1 MAAIGVQVQVL
12 AVPGTQLNADA
23 QSGGIIVS
31 RSFDAIDLEKDQRTG
46 MLAFD
51 ARFNSANIPSADNP
65 AGGNLSGYRSALAD
79 SSLNALNSTTDPQE
93 QKNLLATAQRA
104 VYDDLPVIPI
114 YDHFE
119 VDASRSYVNGLKGG
133 PISGLWW
140 NTEEWWI
147 NHGEAA
153 P

>member
-1 MAAIGVQVQVL
+1 M
-12 AVPGTQLNADA
+12 
-23 QSGGIIVS
+23 
-31 RSFDAIDLEKDQRTG
+31 LEF
-46 MLAFD
+46 A
-51 ARFNSANIPSADNP
+51 ARFNSTGIPGANNP
-65 AGGNLSGYRSALAD
+65 GGLNISGYRSALTD
-79 SSLNALNSTTDPQE
+79 SSLDALTSTADVQA
-93 QKNLLATAQRA
+93 QMNLLATAQRA
-104 VYDDLPVIPI
+104 IYHDLPVIPI

-147 NHGEAA
+147 NHDQAA